1 MDGGAS
7 LLLMNTA
14 MLLKVRAA
22 ARRAGYYDRKK
33 DDFGRAVEYFGD
45 IPIMDAG
52 MYYNGT
58 KSVDVIDTSTPS
70 ATAAGTSSIY
80 AVNIALD
87 GFHGISP
94 TGTGVINSYM
104 PDLKAPGAVKKGEVE
119 LVAGVVLKNCCPER
133 YRPEGQDLGLIG
145 GTLCRIIGFTFRI
158 ISAAQFQKE
167 TSPGSANELG
177 RF

>member
-1 MDGGAS
+1 MVDGGAS
-7 LLLMNTA
+7 LLLMNTT

-70 ATAAGTSSIY
+70 TTAAGTSSIY

-119 LVAGVVLKNCCPER
+119 LVAGVVLKN
-133 YRPEGQDLGLIG
+133 
-145 GTLCRIIGFTFRI
+145 TLKAAALNGIILKPKT
-158 ISAAQFQKE
+158 A
-167 TSPGSANELG
+167 
-177 RF
+177 